1 MDIGWLLI
9 SWISHFLRM
18 NSDSPHEKSKK
29 IDGSNCHI
37 NPPQKKNM
45 PRGPPSPIPIEEEEE
60 VSTGRTTGTSG
71 CEVPWISKSKP
82 VFQAM
87 FLYGLGD
94 LLLAGE
100 LLVVAMIQDWRRV
113 LRCFHWKW
121 CTNAFH
127 IYLDMLVNLGYW
139 RVSTIRIRPEQFDP
153 QTPGRL
159 AYWMEYIQERYL
171 APLTAFWI
179 P

>member
-1 MDIGWLLI
+1 L
-9 SWISHFLRM
+9 
-18 NSDSPHEKSKK
+18 PHQS
-29 IDGSNCHI
+29 
-37 NPPQKKNM
+37 PQKKNM

-71 CEVPWISKSKP
+71 CEVPWISKP